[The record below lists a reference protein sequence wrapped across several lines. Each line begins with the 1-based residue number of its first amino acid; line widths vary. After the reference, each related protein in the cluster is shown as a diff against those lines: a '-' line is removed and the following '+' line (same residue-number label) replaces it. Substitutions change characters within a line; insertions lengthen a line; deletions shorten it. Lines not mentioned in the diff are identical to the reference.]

1 MKHNDKTTEQYFD
14 KISSPLK
21 QVAREEQEIKQA
33 NDPFDDVK
41 DFCLNI
47 IESSLD
53 GIIAVDEK
61 GNIRRVNRAF
71 LETLG
76 YEENEVAGKHI
87 TELSMQKVGAYE
99 LTTGELI
106 EITDEYFD
114 KQATMIAQLV
124 EGGAI
129 KNRRSYFTCKDGR
142 VVPCEQNISPLYNRE
157 GTVIG
162 AVGIVRNIT
171 ERRKSESSVDEIRE
185 FLDNI
190 FKTAADGIIVTDPK
204 GYIIMLND
212 AVERITGYS
221 KEDLIG
227 KHAKELR
234 AEGSEYEEKNKVFFE
249 KLFRDG
255 RTAGSD
261 IPWVRKDG
269 KIIIIERSIAL
280 LKDKKGNITGAVAT
294 IRDITET
301 DKSPGGVKRDEG
313 TFG

>member
-1 MKHNDKTTEQYFD
+1 M
-14 KISSPLK
+14 
-21 QVAREEQEIKQA
+21 
-33 NDPFDDVK
+33 
-41 DFCLNI
+41 
-47 IESSLD
+47 D

-76 YEENEVAGKHI
+76 YEENEVVGKHI

-106 EITDEYFD
+106 EITEEYFD
-114 KQATMIAQLV
+114 KQATMIAKLV

-142 VVPCEQNISPLYNRE
+142 VVPCEQNISPLYNGK

-185 FLDNI
+185 FLDNV

-212 AVERITGYS
+212 AVERMTGYS

-255 RTAGSD
+255 STAGSD

-269 KIIIIERSIAL
+269 EIIIIERSIAL

-301 DKSPGGVKRDEG
+301 DKSPG
-313 TFG
+313 